1 MPFYLK
7 EVDVVPEVTK
17 FKSAL
22 IVPCR
27 FCPAVSFAL
36 RKQQTYIK
44 LFRNFLKTES
54 YEQHIN
60 NIQARLEK
68 EGLKT
73 SVFKS
78 NLLNFVFCM
87 WTTGQREKFI
97 KKAHQYEAVIVIGCE
112 AAYKSVCDIIKST
125 DCKVFLAMESEG
137 VVNAKPKFQLP
148 FNISL
153 ELSSVTPI
161 LFQEKQSARDVS
173 F

>member
-36 RKQQTYIK
+36 RKQQTYIE
-44 LFRNFLKTES
+44 LFKRFLKTES

-60 NIQARLEK
+60 NMQSRLEK

-73 SVFKS
+73 NVFKS

-87 WTTGQREKFI
+87 CVKPHIKVCVILLNQQIARCFLQWNLKEWLTLNQNFI
-97 KKAHQYEAVIVIGCE
+97 YL
-112 AAYKSVCDIIKST
+112 ST
-125 DCKVFLAMESEG
+125 YLLNYQV
-137 VVNAKPKFQLP
+137 
-148 FNISL
+148 
-153 ELSSVTPI
+153 
-161 LFQEKQSARDVS
+161 
-173 F
+173 